1 MASSYRTG
9 IIEEALLASQE
20 VEELARDL
28 LSEEEYEKANE
39 IAIMLVS
46 SKPQKRKAVFELVK
60 LVAPPPKR
68 PLYYAQHELQFLP
81 RWTRDA
87 IRDLRNPPSIL

>member
-9 IIEEALLASQE
+9 RIEEALLASQE
-20 VEELARDL
+20 VEELARDD

-46 SKPQKRKAVFELVK
+46 S
-60 LVAPPPKR
+60 
-68 PLYYAQHELQFLP
+68 
-81 RWTRDA
+81 
-87 IRDLRNPPSIL
+87 